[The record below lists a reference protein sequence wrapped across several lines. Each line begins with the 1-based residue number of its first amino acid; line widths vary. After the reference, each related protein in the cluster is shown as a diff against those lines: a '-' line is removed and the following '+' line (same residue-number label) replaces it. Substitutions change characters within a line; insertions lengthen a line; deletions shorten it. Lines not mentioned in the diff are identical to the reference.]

1 MHNSLIWV
9 MDDRSFLIASRFFSF
24 ASGNCTSTRKA
35 FFTFSG
41 FYIRM
46 LAYYTDIIHNV
57 VLWSS
62 FRKIFPMCVPDSVLQ
77 FQANIAIPGAWGK
90 FLIWISRLK
99 HWKTIWWRDFDDKNK
114 KKQFKDL
121 WILII
126 NIWNRISEI
135 IAADTITKVTFWIW

>member
-1 MHNSLIWV
+1 
-9 MDDRSFLIASRFFSF
+9 
-24 ASGNCTSTRKA
+24 
-35 FFTFSG
+35 
-41 FYIRM
+41 M

-62 FRKIFPMCVPDSVLQ
+62 FRKIFPICVPDSVLQ

-114 KKQFKDL
+114 KKTVQRFMNSYNQHMKSDFR
-121 WILII
+121 
-126 NIWNRISEI
+126 NYCRGYYY
-135 IAADTITKVTFWIW
+135 